1 MANTNTLTYAVPTL
15 LAQGLMALRENCV
28 MPRLVNSNFENVASE
43 KMATINVPVPSA
55 IAIVQV
61 SPSYVPPDDV
71 GVVPTSVPITL
82 DQWWEAPFFMSDKD
96 LMESINGTVPM
107 QASEAI
113 KTIANKIDAALLA
126 LSENVYGWAGSA
138 AVTPFASDVSEITEA
153 RKTLNTQLAPLDDRR
168 FVINADAEANALGL
182 RAFQDMSFSGS
193 AQGIVEGKLNRKL
206 GFDWYMDQNVPTHT
220 CGTVATSWIA
230 KTGTSQALGLKAIV
244 TTTGGTA
251 AMLKGDIITFSGH
264 TQTYVLTAAA
274 SRSGGGDMTIYV
286 EPGLKLALAG
296 DETITI
302 KGTHA
307 VNLAFHRDAFA
318 FVSRPL
324 ADNAD
329 GLGNIIQSAIDPVS
343 GLALRLEVSRQHKRT
358 RFSYDV
364 LYGLACVRRELACR
378 VAG

>member
-1 MANTNTLTYAVPTL
+1 
-15 LAQGLMALRENCV
+15 
-28 MPRLVNSNFENVASE
+28 
-43 KMATINVPVPSA
+43 
-55 IAIVQV
+55 
-61 SPSYVPPDDV
+61 
-71 GVVPTSVPITL
+71 
-82 DQWWEAPFFMSDKD
+82 
-96 LMESINGTVPM
+96 
-107 QASEAI
+107 
-113 KTIANKIDAALLA
+113 
-126 LSENVYGWAGSA
+126 
-138 AVTPFASDVSEITEA
+138 
-153 RKTLNTQLAPLDDRR
+153 
-168 FVINADAEANALGL
+168 
-182 RAFQDMSFSGS
+182 
-193 AQGIVEGKLNRKL
+193 
-206 GFDWYMDQNVPTHT
+206 
-220 CGTVATSWIA
+220 
-230 KTGTSQALGLKAIV
+230 
-244 TTTGGTA
+244 
-251 AMLKGDIITFSGH
+251 
-264 TQTYVLTAAA
+264 
-274 SRSGGGDMTIYV
+274 MTIYV